1 MKSHVWILR
10 KYGSKSGRCMKDSSG
25 VYRMFYWKLSWCW
38 SVLLLFC
45 PVSSPRRF
53 RAKVLSPNQLQV
65 SWKEPKGEFEGYR
78 VLYSAEPGEIQVQI
92 PAGVLL
98 VPSVQEPSRF
108 NASTKISLNHKR
120 SRRYTHSQ
128 IEYTG
133 PQTQADCTAGVV

>member
-1 MKSHVWILR
+1 M
-10 KYGSKSGRCMKDSSG
+10 
-25 VYRMFYWKLSWCW
+25 
-38 SVLLLFC
+38 VLICFVAFF

-92 PAGVLL
+92 LAELLL

-108 NASTKISLNHKR
+108 NASTKISSNHKR
-120 SRRYTHSQ
+120 LRFVLHCLV
-128 IEYTG
+128 
-133 PQTQADCTAGVV
+133 CTALAVLCRRADSCSS